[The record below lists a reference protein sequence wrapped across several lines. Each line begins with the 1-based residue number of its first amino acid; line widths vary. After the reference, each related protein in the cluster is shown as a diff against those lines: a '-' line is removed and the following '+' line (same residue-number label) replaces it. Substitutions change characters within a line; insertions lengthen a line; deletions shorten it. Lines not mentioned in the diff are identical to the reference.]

1 MNQTE
6 IKELQ
11 NKVKRLSEEKNA
23 VLLVHN
29 YQVPEIQ
36 EIADFIGDSLEL
48 CRKAQGVEADI
59 IVFCGVDFMAET
71 ASILNPDR
79 KVILP
84 NLRARC
90 PMAAQLPVKTLL
102 GVKAEHPG
110 VPVVLYVNTLAEAKA
125 ECDVICTSA
134 NAAQIVEKLG
144 AEEVIFGP
152 DWNLGYYVSKRV
164 HGVRLIP
171 APAHGFC
178 NTHRLF
184 GKGEKALELKRS
196 HPDAELLV
204 HPECEPELQ
213 ERADYVLSTGG
224 IYRRCRDSPAKTFI
238 IATEIGMI
246 DRLRREIPGKTFLP
260 AEPNAECP
268 TMKRITLQNT
278 YEALQDEKP
287 VVKVP
292 EELRV
297 RALRPIERMLEMSK

>member
-1 MNQTE
+1 LNPEDTNELQSK
-6 IKELQ
+6 IKEL
-11 NKVKRLSEEKNA
+11 KAEKNA

-36 EIADFIGDSLEL
+36 EIADFLGDSLEL

-71 ASILNPDR
+71 ASILNPEKR
-79 KVILP
+79 VLLP
-84 NLRARC
+84 NLNARC

-102 GVKAEHPG
+102 EVKRAHPG

-125 ECDVICTSA
+125 ECDVVCTSA
-134 NAAQIVEKLG
+134 NASQIVEKLG
-144 AEEVIFGP
+144 AKEVIFGP

-164 HGVRLIP
+164 PGVKLIP

-178 NTHRLF
+178 NTHRLL
-184 GKGEKALELKRS
+184 GNGDKAMELKRQ

-213 ERADYVLSTGG
+213 ERAGYVLSTGG
-224 IYRRCRDSPAKTFI
+224 IYRRCKESPAKTFI

-246 DRLRREIPGKTFLP
+246 DRLRREIPGKVYLP
-260 AEPNAECP
+260 ADSNLECP

-278 YEALQDEKP
+278 YEALRDEGP

-292 EELRV
+292 EGLRL
-297 RALRPIERMLEMSK
+297 RALKPIQRMLEMSK

>member
-1 MNQTE
+1 MEETKELQLK
-6 IKELQ
+6 IKEL
-11 NKVKRLSEEKNA
+11 KEEKNA

-29 YQVPEIQ
+29 YQIPEIQ
-36 EIADFIGDSLEL
+36 GIADLIGDSLEL

-71 ASILNPDR
+71 ASILNPGK
-79 KVILP
+79 KVLLP
-84 NLRARC
+84 NTRACC

-102 GVKAEHPG
+102 GIKKAHPG

-125 ECDVICTSA
+125 ECDVVCTSA
-134 NAAQIVEKLG
+134 NAAPIVEKLG
-144 AEEVIFGP
+144 AKEVIFGP

-164 HGVRLIP
+164 PDVKLIP

-178 NTHRLF
+178 NTHRLL
-184 GKGEKALELKRS
+184 GKGEKAMELKRR

-213 ERADYVLSTGG
+213 DRADFVLSTGG
-224 IYRRCRDSPAKTFI
+224 MYKRCKESTAKTFI
-238 IATEIGMI
+238 IATEIGMAE
-246 DRLRREIPGKTFLP
+246 RLRREIPGKTILP
-260 AEPNAECP
+260 ADSNLECP

-278 YEALQDEKP
+278 YEALRDEKP

-292 EELRV
+292 EDLRL
-297 RALRPIERMLEMSK
+297 RALKPIQRMLEMSK

>member
-1 MNQTE
+1 LNPEDTNELQSK
-6 IKELQ
+6 IKEL
-11 NKVKRLSEEKNA
+11 KAEKNA

-36 EIADFIGDSLEL
+36 EIADFLGDSLEL

-71 ASILNPDR
+71 ASILNPEKR
-79 KVILP
+79 VLLP
-84 NLRARC
+84 NLNARC

-102 GVKAEHPG
+102 EVKRAHPG

-125 ECDVICTSA
+125 ECDVVCTSA
-134 NAAQIVEKLG
+134 NASQIVEKLG
-144 AEEVIFGP
+144 AKEVIFGP
-152 DWNLGYYVSKRV
+152 DWNLGYYVSKRTP
-164 HGVRLIP
+164 GIKLIS

-178 NTHRLF
+178 NTHRLL
-184 GKGEKALELKRS
+184 GNGDKAMELKRQ

-213 ERADYVLSTGG
+213 ERAGYVLSTGG
-224 IYRRCRDSPAKTFI
+224 IYRRCKESPAKTFI

-246 DRLRREIPGKTFLP
+246 DRLRREIPGKVYLP
-260 AEPNAECP
+260 ADSNLECP

-278 YEALQDEKP
+278 YEALRDEKP

-292 EELRV
+292 EELRL
-297 RALRPIERMLEMSK
+297 RALRPIQRMLEMSR

>member
-1 MNQTE
+1 LNPEDTNELQSK
-6 IKELQ
+6 IKEL
-11 NKVKRLSEEKNA
+11 KAEKNA

-36 EIADFIGDSLEL
+36 EIADFLGDSLEL

-71 ASILNPDR
+71 ASILNPEKR
-79 KVILP
+79 VLLP
-84 NLRARC
+84 NLNARC

-102 GVKAEHPG
+102 EVKRAHPG

-125 ECDVICTSA
+125 ECDVVCTSA
-134 NAAQIVEKLG
+134 NASQIVEKLG
-144 AEEVIFGP
+144 AKEVIFGP
-152 DWNLGYYVSKRV
+152 DWNLGYYVSKRTP
-164 HGVRLIP
+164 GVKLIS

-178 NTHRLF
+178 NTHRLL
-184 GKGEKALELKRS
+184 GNGDKAMELKRQ

-213 ERADYVLSTGG
+213 ERAGYVLSTGG
-224 IYRRCRDSPAKTFI
+224 IYRRCKESPAKTFI

-246 DRLRREIPGKTFLP
+246 DRLRREIPGKVYLP
-260 AEPNAECP
+260 ADSNLECP

-278 YEALQDEKP
+278 YEALRDEKP

-292 EELRV
+292 EELRL
-297 RALRPIERMLEMSK
+297 RALRPIQRMLEMSR

>member
-1 MNQTE
+1 MNPEDTNELQSK
-6 IKELQ
+6 IKEL
-11 NKVKRLSEEKNA
+11 KAEKNA

-36 EIADFIGDSLEL
+36 EIADFLGDSLEL

-71 ASILNPDR
+71 ASILNPEKR
-79 KVILP
+79 VLLP
-84 NLRARC
+84 NLNARC

-102 GVKAEHPG
+102 EVKRAHPG

-125 ECDVICTSA
+125 ECDVVCTSA
-134 NAAQIVEKLG
+134 NASQIVEKLG
-144 AEEVIFGP
+144 AKEVIFGP
-152 DWNLGYYVSKRV
+152 DWNLGYYVSKRTP
-164 HGVRLIP
+164 GIKLIS

-178 NTHRLF
+178 NTHRLL
-184 GKGEKALELKRS
+184 GNGDKAMELKRQ

-213 ERADYVLSTGG
+213 ERAGYVLSTGG
-224 IYRRCRDSPAKTFI
+224 IYRRCKESPAKTFI

-246 DRLRREIPGKTFLP
+246 DRLRREIPGKVYLP
-260 AEPNAECP
+260 ADSNLECP

-278 YEALQDEKP
+278 YEALRDEKP

-292 EELRV
+292 EELRL
-297 RALRPIERMLEMSK
+297 RALRPIQRMLEMSR

>member
-1 MNQTE
+1 MNADE
-6 IKELQ
+6 IKSLQ
-11 NKVKRLSEEKNA
+11 EKVRALREEKNA

-48 CRKAQGVEADI
+48 CRKAQSTDADI

-79 KVILP
+79 KVLLP
-84 NLRARC
+84 NLRACC

-102 GVKAEHPG
+102 GVKAAHPR

-125 ECDVICTSA
+125 ECDVTCTSA
-134 NAAQIVEKLG
+134 NAAQMVEKLG
-144 AEEVIFGP
+144 TREVIFGP

-164 HGVRLIP
+164 PGVSLIP

-196 HPDAELLV
+196 HPEAELLV
-204 HPECEPELQ
+204 HPECEPEFQ
-213 ERADYVLSTGG
+213 DRADHVLSTGG
-224 IYRRCRDSPAKTFI
+224 MYRRCKESPAKTFI

-246 DRLRREIPGKTFLP
+246 DRLRREIPGKTYIP

-278 YEALQDEKP
+278 YEALRDEKP

-297 RALRPIERMLEMSK
+297 RALKPIQRMLEMSK

>member
-1 MNQTE
+1 LNPEDTNELQSK
-6 IKELQ
+6 IKEL
-11 NKVKRLSEEKNA
+11 KAEKNA

-36 EIADFIGDSLEL
+36 EIADFLGDSLEL

-71 ASILNPDR
+71 ASILNPEKR
-79 KVILP
+79 VLLP
-84 NLRARC
+84 NLNARC
-90 PMAAQLPVKTLL
+90 PMSAQLPVKTLL
-102 GVKAEHPG
+102 EVKRAHPG

-125 ECDVICTSA
+125 ECDVVCTSA
-134 NAAQIVEKLG
+134 NASQIVEKLG
-144 AEEVIFGP
+144 AKEVIFGP
-152 DWNLGYYVSKRV
+152 DWNLGYYVSKRTP
-164 HGVRLIP
+164 GIKLIS

-178 NTHRLF
+178 NTHRLL
-184 GKGEKALELKRS
+184 GNGDKAMELKRQ

-213 ERADYVLSTGG
+213 ERAGYVLSTGG
-224 IYRRCRDSPAKTFI
+224 IYRRCKESPAKTFI

-246 DRLRREIPGKTFLP
+246 DRLRREIPGKVYLP
-260 AEPNAECP
+260 ADSNLECP

-278 YEALQDEKP
+278 YEALRDEKP

-292 EELRV
+292 EELRL
-297 RALRPIERMLEMSK
+297 RALRPIQRMLEMSR

>member
-1 MNQTE
+1 MNPEDTNELQSK
-6 IKELQ
+6 IKEL
-11 NKVKRLSEEKNA
+11 KAEKNA

-36 EIADFIGDSLEL
+36 EIADFLGDSLEL

-71 ASILNPDR
+71 ASILNPEKR
-79 KVILP
+79 VLLP
-84 NLRARC
+84 NLNARC

-102 GVKAEHPG
+102 EVKRAHPG

-125 ECDVICTSA
+125 ECDVVCTSA
-134 NAAQIVEKLG
+134 NASQIVEKLG
-144 AEEVIFGP
+144 AKEVIFGP
-152 DWNLGYYVSKRV
+152 DWNLGYYVSKRTP
-164 HGVRLIP
+164 GVKLIS

-178 NTHRLF
+178 NTHRLL
-184 GKGEKALELKRS
+184 GNGDKAMELKRQ

-213 ERADYVLSTGG
+213 ERAGYVLSTGG
-224 IYRRCRDSPAKTFI
+224 IYRRCKESPAKTFI

-246 DRLRREIPGKTFLP
+246 DRLRREIPGKVYLP
-260 AEPNAECP
+260 ADSNLECP

-278 YEALQDEKP
+278 YEALRDEKP

-292 EELRV
+292 EELRL
-297 RALRPIERMLEMSK
+297 RALRPIQRMLEMSR

>member
-1 MNQTE
+1 LNPEETKKLQSK
-6 IKELQ
+6 INEL
-11 NKVKRLSEEKNA
+11 KREKNA

-29 YQVPEIQ
+29 YQIPEIQ
-36 EIADFIGDSLEL
+36 GIADLIGDSLEL
-48 CRKAQGVEADI
+48 CRKAQAVEADV

-71 ASILNPDR
+71 ASILNPEK
-79 KVILP
+79 KVLLP
-84 NLRARC
+84 NLNARC

-102 GVKAEHPG
+102 EVKRAHPG

-125 ECDVICTSA
+125 ECDVVCTSA
-134 NAAQIVEKLG
+134 NATQIVEKLG
-144 AEEVIFGP
+144 AKEVIFGP

-164 HGVRLIP
+164 PDVKLIP

-178 NTHRLF
+178 NTHRLL
-184 GKGEKALELKRS
+184 GKGDKAMELKRQ

-224 IYRRCRDSPAKTFI
+224 MYRRCKESLAKTFI

-260 AEPNAECP
+260 ADTNLECP

-278 YEALQDEKP
+278 YEALRDGKP
-287 VVKVP
+287 IVKVP
-292 EELRV
+292 EELRLK
-297 RALRPIERMLEMSK
+297 ALRPIQRMLEMSR